1 MHAYML
7 ECFCC
12 SNFENV
18 WSLAVLI
25 VEFLSFLGS
34 FLAEIKP
41 QADGANG
48 LREAQFFY

>member
-1 MHAYML
+1 ML

-18 WSLAVLI
+18 WSLLAVLI
-25 VEFLSFLGS
+25 VEFFYSFLGS